1 MPLTEL
7 STLIEHDLI
16 GATRALNLAETHP
29 DQSGK
34 ICFAERARLRLAAA
48 EQETLRYGLNDF
60 QPRIEQLKHRL
71 HDLET
76 RPSIPV
82 AG

>member
-16 GATRALNLAETHP
+16 GATRALNHAETHP
-29 DQSGK
+29 DQHGK
-34 ICFAERARLRLAAA
+34 LCFVERARMRLAAA
-48 EQETLRYGLNDF
+48 EQETLRYGLQTF
-60 QPRIEQLKHRL
+60 QTRIARLKHRL
-71 HDLET
+71 QDLET
-76 RPSIPV
+76 TLSLPA

>member
-16 GATRALNLAETHP
+16 GASRALNHAETHP
-29 DQSGK
+29 DQSGR
-34 ICFAERARLRLAAA
+34 ICFVERARLRLAAA
-48 EQETLRYGLNDF
+48 EQEALRCGLHDF
-60 QPRIEQLKHRL
+60 QPRIKQLKNRL
-71 HDLET
+71 HDLESS
-76 RPSIPV
+76 PSIPV

>member
-1 MPLTEL
+1 MPLNEL
-7 STLIEHDLI
+7 SILIEHDLI
-16 GATRALNLAETHP
+16 GATRALNHAETHP
-29 DQSGK
+29 DQHGK
-34 ICFAERARLRLAAA
+34 LCFVERARMRLAAA
-48 EQETLRYGLNDF
+48 EQETLRHGLNDF

-71 HDLET
+71 QDLET